1 VDKTG
6 SVFRSQQ
13 ARELAAAQSRKN
25 RHKPGRKNFLNTRSS
40 AMKSK
45 KRLLVA
51 GLSVLPILVATA
63 AFTQNTA
70 TNQETSATS
79 DHELNLRAYTE
90 LLRADVKAKRVAI
103 ITEIMQFNDAEAATF
118 WPLFRE
124 YDYELSKLGD
134 AKLQLITD
142 YIKNYDDITNEKA
155 DELATGAFA
164 LEAQRAELKKKY
176 FDIMKKALSARTAAR
191 FFQVENQ
198 IQQVVDLQI
207 SSNLPALQ

>member
-1 VDKTG
+1 
-6 SVFRSQQ
+6 
-13 ARELAAAQSRKN
+13 
-25 RHKPGRKNFLNTRSS
+25 
-40 AMKSK
+40 MKSAK
-45 KRLLVA
+45 KLFTLSLLVF
-51 GLSVLPILVATA
+51 VLPMLFAST
-63 AFTQNTA
+63 AFTQNTGSS
-70 TNQETSATS
+70 N

-103 ITEIMQFNDAEAATF
+103 ITEIMQFSDADAATF
-118 WPLFRE
+118 WPLFRD

-134 AKLQLITD
+134 TRVQLISD
-142 YIKNYDDITNEKA
+142 YIQNYDDITNERA
-155 DELATGAFA
+155 DELASAAFA

-198 IQQVVDLQI
+198 MQQIVDLQI